1 MRVRLSIQRFNP
13 ALETKPR
20 FMTYR
25 VEVPRSATI
34 LEALVRIKEEVDG
47 TLAFRASCKQAICG
61 SCSMEINGHEKLAC
75 KTQVLAE
82 IDRHGEIKIAPLKN
96 MRIVKDLVADMG
108 PFWHKVRDI
117 TPWLIPE
124 GYGTTAISPST
135 MKAFDNADAC
145 IMCGACLAA
154 CNSNEVSEGF
164 LGPAALAKS
173 YRFIA
178 DPRDGNKKERLL
190 NLQNEDGIW
199 DCVRCNFCVEVCPK
213 DVKPMEQ
220 IIKIR
225 RASIQ
230 EGMRWTKGSRH
241 ITGFLDIVR
250 REGRLNEAAMPL
262 KLIGTDIAGLLRII
276 PLGIRMLIKGKVPLH
291 YKRGIEG
298 IKDIRRIFRERG
310 L

>member
-1 MRVRLSIQRFNP
+1 
-13 ALETKPR
+13 
-20 FMTYR
+20 
-25 VEVPRSATI
+25 
-34 LEALVRIKEEVDG
+34 
-47 TLAFRASCKQAICG
+47 
-61 SCSMEINGHEKLAC
+61 
-75 KTQVLAE
+75 
-82 IDRHGEIKIAPLKN
+82 
-96 MRIVKDLVADMG
+96 
-108 PFWHKVRDI
+108 
-117 TPWLIPE
+117 
-124 GYGTTAISPST
+124 
-135 MKAFDNADAC
+135 
-145 IMCGACLAA
+145 
-154 CNSNEVSEGF
+154 
-164 LGPAALAKS
+164 
-173 YRFIA
+173 
-178 DPRDGNKKERLL
+178 
-190 NLQNEDGIW
+190 DGIW

-225 RASIQ
+225 RASIR

>member
-1 MRVRLSIQRFNP
+1 MRVRFSIQRFNP
-13 ALETKPR
+13 ALDAKPR
-20 FMTYR
+20 FMSYR
-25 VEVPRSATI
+25 VEVARDATV

-47 TLAFRASCKQAICG
+47 TLAFRASCRQAICG

-82 IDRHGEIKIAPLKN
+82 LDRHGEIKIAPLKN

-124 GYGTTAISPST
+124 GYGTIAISPST
-135 MKAFDNADAC
+135 MKTFDNVDAC

-178 DPRDGNKKERLL
+178 DPREGNKKERLL
-190 NLQNEDGIW
+190 SLQHEDGIW

-241 ITGFLDIVR
+241 ITGFLDIVK

-291 YKRGIEG
+291 FKRGIEG